1 MNGLQ
6 LFHRRTI
13 LKKKIY
19 TITLWLL
26 SLIFFSTI
34 SLWFIFSTHH
44 KKQLKNQALTYE
56 NFQNKLL
63 KENSWDDT
71 SDCKLTSQKKSNK
84 KKKLLKIKNSNAN
97 SGLAEIPDVD
107 FNSLR
112 KYNNDIYAWIQ
123 IPKINISYP
132 VLQHEKLDYYYLT
145 HNIDNSFGYPGC
157 IFSETNS
164 KKNFSDAL
172 TVLYGHN
179 MKNGSMFGMLHRFD
193 NFDFSNKSYFI
204 HIITPKSKIRYKIVA
219 GATWGT
225 KNIISA
231 FGNSADGA
239 LLFFNSVNMN
249 CPVRN
254 TLEIKQNI
262 HNRHSGMLVLS
273 TCGANSNSRFLII
286 SLKQNEW
293 RK

>member
-19 TITLWLL
+19 TIALWLL

-34 SLWFIFSTHH
+34 SLWLIFSTHH

-56 NFQNKLL
+56 TFQNKLL

-71 SDCKLTSQKKSNK
+71 SDCKLTSQIKSNK

-239 LLFFNSVNMN
+239 LLFFNSVNLN

-262 HNRHSGMLVLS
+262 HSRHSSMLVLS

>member
-6 LFHRRTI
+6 LCHRRTI

-19 TITLWLL
+19 TIALWLL

-34 SLWFIFSTHH
+34 SLWLIFSTYH

-56 NFQNKLL
+56 TFQNKLL
-63 KENSWDDT
+63 KENSWNDT
-71 SDCKLTSQKKSNK
+71 SDCKSTSQKKSNK
-84 KKKLLKIKNSNAN
+84 KKKLLKIKNSNAY

-107 FNSLR
+107 FNSLK

-172 TVLYGHN
+172 TVLYDVWHAAP
-179 MKNGSMFGMLHRFD
+179 FRQL
-193 NFDFSNKSYFI
+193 
-204 HIITPKSKIRYKIVA
+204 
-219 GATWGT
+219 
-225 KNIISA
+225 
-231 FGNSADGA
+231 
-239 LLFFNSVNMN
+239 
-249 CPVRN
+249 
-254 TLEIKQNI
+254 
-262 HNRHSGMLVLS
+262 
-273 TCGANSNSRFLII
+273 
-286 SLKQNEW
+286 
-293 RK
+293 

>member
-1 MNGLQ
+1 
-6 LFHRRTI
+6 
-13 LKKKIY
+13 
-19 TITLWLL
+19 
-26 SLIFFSTI
+26 
-34 SLWFIFSTHH
+34 
-44 KKQLKNQALTYE
+44 
-56 NFQNKLL
+56 
-63 KENSWDDT
+63 
-71 SDCKLTSQKKSNK
+71 
-84 KKKLLKIKNSNAN
+84 
-97 SGLAEIPDVD
+97 
-107 FNSLR
+107 
-112 KYNNDIYAWIQ
+112 
-123 IPKINISYP
+123 
-132 VLQHEKLDYYYLT
+132 
-145 HNIDNSFGYPGC
+145 
-157 IFSETNS
+157 
-164 KKNFSDAL
+164 
-172 TVLYGHN
+172 